1 MEHCCRDIKTWML
14 ENRLKLNGDK
24 TEVLLCGSSFLQTV
38 TLIEHIQICESQ
50 ISLSASVRDL
60 GLVIDANLDMTAHIS
75 SVIKSFYHHLRSL
88 GKLRPFLTQ
97 DAGKGHCGVS
107 HVQAG
112 LLWGIQPNQLNRLQ
126 KIQKAAAR
134 IVTRTKSRE
143 RVHQPCAAVITLA
156 SCHQTDRVQNLLSH
170 LSMCA

>member
-1 MEHCCRDIKTWML
+1 ML

-75 SVIKSFYHHLRSL
+75 SVIKSCCCHLRSL
-88 GKLRPFLTQ
+88 GKLWPFLTQ
-97 DAGKGHCGVS
+97 DAANAIGVS
-107 HVQAG
+107 
-112 LLWGIQPNQLNRLQ
+112 LIMFRLDYCN
-126 KIQKAAAR
+126 
-134 IVTRTKSRE
+134 S
-143 RVHQPCAAVITLA
+143 TLGP
-156 SCHQTDRVQNLLSH
+156 SS
-170 LSMCA
+170 